1 MRLIANTLLL
11 LLFINTG
18 YSQTTLNRRIV
29 WNTQNMNTALYEKS
43 FLWFE
48 NAIYLNPE
56 TMAPSY
62 FELISIDNID
72 IKGSL
77 SVRVEQEEWETID
90 ETEKQKILRIDL
102 LNNFQYQ
109 SIEATESGKR
119 YIELT
124 VPAIKKELNGKLEKL
139 VAFKIVIDDSGKD
152 SRVSL
157 KATPLATKTMSILN
171 SGNWVK
177 ISVDKC
183 GIYKMTFSELESSG
197 LKNLSNISVWGNGG
211 KKLPYMN
218 NEISP
223 DDLQPIPLYIEKG
236 SDGIFNSGDYILFY
250 AEGPR
255 TMQYSSLVDMWT
267 IEQHPYTNKTHY
279 FLTTDQPQ
287 NIIAMLPEPSHP
299 VTNIASGYDAVV
311 LFEQNDTNLVK
322 SGREWFGET
331 FDLTT
336 TRAYNTTLSN
346 PEPGS
351 TLKVWIRAAAR
362 SSASSSFTLKVNA
375 EVIGS
380 LPISNVNVGDD
391 LSDVAAVAS
400 KVYATNIP
408 SGNLTLNLSFNK
420 PNSTAVGWLDFIAVN
435 ARQLLTYNSTQL
447 LFHDLQTVGSGNI
460 TQFKLQNS
468 NSNIQ
473 IWDITDIN
481 STKRLPISFSDNTS
495 VFNCKT
501 DTLRHFIAFEP
512 SNALPVRI
520 EGKVANQNLHGLSQP
535 DMVIVTHPSFVQYA
549 QEIAEL
555 HQQNDG
561 LSVAVT
567 TNEEVYNEFSSGNP
581 DVSAI
586 RNLMRMLYQ
595 RATNANE
602 YPQYLLLLG
611 DGSYNNIS
619 TKGNN
624 TNYILTYQSE
634 RSINKTQS
642 FVTDDFFGLLDP
654 DEGEA
659 NGLMDIGVGRIPVK
673 TAEEAKIVVDKIKQ
687 YMSNDNIGEWQN
699 QLCFIGDDEDGNI
712 HMQDAN
718 TLADYIRDNHKEYNI
733 KKVFFDAYKQEVTAG
748 GASYPE
754 VNKAINTTINNGAL
768 LINYTGHGNERWL
781 AHEKVVMLDDVLSW
795 KNYKSLS
802 LFVTATCEFS
812 RFDDYHTTSTGEWIL
827 LSPKGGGIAL
837 LSTTRLVYS
846 NPNFTLNYNFIK
858 TLFARKTPE
867 NTHYTLGDLVRI
879 TKNLSGTGYNKRNFT
894 LLGDPALK
902 LRYPKNKIEL
912 LTATNALTG
921 EPIDTL
927 KALSSVSLSGRVTD
941 LNGNTNSNYNGITTV
956 TILDKEKQVT
966 TLGNDGGSTMSFAIR
981 DNVLYKGNASV
992 ENGLFSID
1000 FIMPK
1005 EINYQYGSGRISLF
1019 ATNSQ
1024 ESAMGSNES
1033 LAIGGISAITVEDN
1047 TGPTIEIYLNNE
1059 NFRTGGICDPNP
1071 KFLIKLYDES
1081 GINTTGIGIGH
1092 DLTATISAPNE
1103 KETKFNLNS
1112 FYQSEINDFR
1122 KGTIEYQMS
1131 SLSVGLKKMSVKA
1144 WDIYNNSSEAYINF
1158 RVMAEDK
1165 LIIKN
1170 FSCFPNPFTETTS
1183 MFFEHNQPDVSF
1195 NIQIQIYNYSGALVQ
1210 TLFYTE
1216 HNNGNYRIGP
1226 ITWDGANQNGS
1237 KLARGLYI
1245 CKLIVNSSEGQS
1257 AQLQQKI
1264 IIAK

>member
-11 LLFINTG
+11 LLFINAG
-18 YSQTTLNRRIV
+18 YSQTTLERRIV
-29 WNTQNMNTALYEKS
+29 WNTQSMSATLNEKN

-62 FELISIDNID
+62 FELISIDNIAF
-72 IKGSL
+72 KESL
-77 SVRVEQEEWETID
+77 SIRIEQEKWETID
-90 ETEKQKILRIDL
+90 ESEKHKLLRIDL
-102 LNNFQYQ
+102 LNNNDYQ
-109 SIEATESGKR
+109 SVVATESGKQ

-124 VPAIKKELNGKLEKL
+124 VPAIKKGLNGELEKL
-139 VAFKIVIDDSGKD
+139 VAFNIVIDGSCKISKGN
-152 SRVSL
+152 L
-157 KATPLATKTMSILN
+157 KAAQFAAKTTSILN
-171 SGNWVK
+171 SGAWTK
-177 ISVDKC
+177 ISIEKS
-183 GIYKMTFSELESSG
+183 GIYKMTFAELESAG

-218 NEISP
+218 SEICP

-236 SDGIFNSGDYILFY
+236 ADGIFNSGDYILFY

-255 TMQYSSLVDMWT
+255 TVQYNSLVDMWT

-287 NIIAMLPEPSHP
+287 SLIAMLPEPSEP
-299 VTNIASGYDAVV
+299 VSNIASAYDAVV

-336 TRAYNTTLSN
+336 TRTYNTKLSN

-351 TLKVWIRAAAR
+351 TLKVWLRVAAR
-362 SSASSSFTLKVNA
+362 SSASSSFTLKVNS
-375 EVIGS
+375 EIMGS
-380 LPISNVNVGDD
+380 LPISSVNIGDD

-400 KVYATNIP
+400 KIYTTGLP
-408 SGNLTLNLSFNK
+408 SGNLSLDLTFNK
-420 PNSTAVGWLDFIAVN
+420 PNSTAVGWLDFISVN
-435 ARQLLTYNSTQL
+435 ARQLLSYSNSQL
-447 LFHDLQTVGSGNI
+447 LFHDLQTIGSGNI

-481 STKRLPISFSDNTS
+481 STKRLPVNFSDNTS
-495 VFNCKT
+495 TFNCKT

-512 SNALPVRI
+512 NNALPVSV
-520 EGKVANQNLHGLSQP
+520 EGKVANQNLHGLNQP
-535 DMVIVTHPSFVQYA
+535 DMVIVTHANFVQYA

-567 TNEEVYNEFSSGNP
+567 SSEEVYNEFSSGNP

-595 RATNANE
+595 RATSTDE

-624 TNYILTYQSE
+624 TNFILTYQSE

-642 FVTDDFFGLLDP
+642 YVTDDFFGLLDP

-673 TAEEAKIVVDKIKQ
+673 TAEEARVVVDKIKQ

-733 KKVFFDAYKQEVTAG
+733 KKIFFDAYKQEVTSG

-754 VNKAINTTINNGAL
+754 VNKAINNTINNGAL

-795 KNYKSLS
+795 KNFKSLS

-827 LSPKGGGIAL
+827 LSPKGAGIAL

-858 TLFARKTPE
+858 TLFTRKTSD

-902 LRYPKNKIEL
+902 LRYPKKKIEL
-912 LTATNALTG
+912 LTVTNTLTS

-927 KALSSVSLSGRVTD
+927 NALSNISLTGRVTD
-941 LNGNTNSNYNGITTV
+941 LNGNTDSNYSGITTV

-992 ENGLFSID
+992 ENGLFSLE

-1005 EINYQYGSGRISLF
+1005 EINYQFGSGRISLF

-1033 LAIGGISAITVEDN
+1033 LSIGGISSNTVEDN
-1047 TGPTIEIYLNNE
+1047 TGPTIEIYLNDE
-1059 NFRTGGICDPNP
+1059 NFKTGGICDPNP
-1071 KFLIKLYDES
+1071 KFLIKLFDES

-1092 DLTATISAPNE
+1092 DLTAKISAPNE
-1103 KETKFNLNS
+1103 EETKFNLNNY
-1112 FYQSEINDFR
+1112 YQSEINDFR
-1122 KGTIEYQMS
+1122 KGTIEYQLS
-1131 SLSVGLKKMSVKA
+1131 SLTIGLKKLSVKA

-1158 RVMAEDK
+1158 RVTAEDK
-1165 LIIKN
+1165 LVIKN
-1170 FSCFPNPFTETTS
+1170 FSCFPNPFTEYTS
-1183 MFFEHNQPDVSF
+1183 MFFEHNQPDVNL
-1195 NIQIQIYNYSGALVQ
+1195 NIQIQIFNYSGALVQ

-1226 ITWDGANQNGS
+1226 ITWDGANQNGN

-1245 CKLIVNSSEGQS
+1245 CKLIVNSPDGQS

-1264 IIAK
+1264 IIVR